1 MNHLNNTRN
10 DLSKAEQSA
19 NGDEQ
24 HVNHAVKNLEEDRS
38 LDNVATEM
46 AVWSAMREQPYE
58 QVHIGQD
65 PLQDMALTELCE
77 TVQLAMA
84 KNNVPPRFAVVVLGA
99 AIEDWVECFSARAGH
114 VEPRHLVRSVNNTM
128 VRLLF
133 TVILMLSILC
143 HPVLAQPPMPFD
155 YGFWDTFGAQ
165 PRLDARASSLK
176 STTQR
181 VVSTT
186 RAKLPEVISLFEQLT
201 RLPEAVPLSEQI
213 TSAQV
218 GSLFTKTF
226 PTATDKVQKQ
236 PTVRSI
242 SKRQMLGLETGLE
255 NGVPYIP
262 DGLVYML
269 KAIKAEEK
277 VIEEQ
282 LNATIG
288 EVFRGA
294 EYVLTTPFSQKL
306 RDWIHFSLSSPW
318 LGLLTAIVFAVCVAT
333 LIRVLW
339 PLITVVFRALSWIG
353 RTFISPAFWWLLSR
367 TKCVSMRNRITDWYT
382 KVKLNAHIGKQFSMD
397 MPEELEVFVDEV
409 SPVFYDDKGPYLK
422 TGHKKLRTT
431 GFTDFQKLTD
441 AARQQGNSQALDT
454 KESLVPN
461 SRFYK
466 AGSIPKFQG
475 QFMVGEHVIGHFSRI
490 KFRDEDCLITAF
502 HVLEYNRNAA
512 IRLVKNGKSIFLS
525 AFPVEFIAMAP
536 TSGLDFLIFKVP
548 LKVFSEL
555 GLGVGQLETRI
566 SASQSVYIYQLHEGR
581 PSFTMGQLTILA
593 GEEHK
598 KKPWCVAYG
607 ASTLVGSSGAPI
619 LTASGKII
627 GIHLEGGA
635 GRNIGIIPPVFAV
648 KTVKETIIVGKE
660 PKQEKRQIVVP
671 SAQAPGTST
680 EVLAKET
687 KIAKY
692 GEAEK
697 SKEPARSKT
706 WRKYLISLLSEEVPP
721 APSTKESY
729 CAEDVT
735 KKQRRYLKEMND
747 YYEDDFDLVDDAFEG
762 NKSEM
767 LAEEMYAEMRKEV
780 PIRQKAYGFYMAEKG
795 SSFKSS
801 VWAEQVE
808 DFENYIAS
816 RARDEDYDTG
826 NLETIRKES
835 PWTCSVCCTTN
846 LRRSF
851 NCSICKHAMVP
862 LTPKLISERA
872 HAAQA
877 LLEESA
883 KILPTEMVEKI
894 GHEAGTIIFKDEV
907 MLRITQLLERQEEYM
922 TKLVWDLDKRLSDM
936 MAQKVEVVFERA
948 LAEKVKNTQGGL
960 RTHVSIEDGDLVLN
974 KLFVTTVQD
983 LIRAELNNE
992 LPPIK
997 FQTRQL
1003 AKVKVVEKEKPI
1015 RIEPTEDVSGFDQ
1028 PSAPPAPTFQVLRSQ
1043 LKESFISEATEP
1055 STSKDVASQA
1065 EVKKKNVRR
1074 RKQKET
1080 SAGPLNSKPPVSAGE
1095 STTGA
1100 SPARSQS
1107 SPTQSAQATA
1117 DSSTQKTKKSQ
1128 SSGKSSNQ

>member
-1 MNHLNNTRN
+1 MSHLNNTQN

-24 HVNHAVKNLEEDRS
+24 HVNHAVRNLEEDRS
-38 LDNVATEM
+38 LDNVAIEM
-46 AVWSAMREQPYE
+46 AVWSAMREQPYRH
-58 QVHIGQD
+58 VHIGQD

-84 KNNVPPRFAVVVLGA
+84 KNDVPPRFAVAVLGA

-114 VEPRHLVRSVNNTM
+114 VEPRHLVRSVNTTM

-133 TVILMLSILC
+133 TVILVLSILC

-155 YGFWDTFGAQ
+155 VNYESGHWNIFGVR
-165 PRLDARASSLK
+165 PRLNTERASSLK

-181 VVSTT
+181 VTLTT
-186 RAKLPEVISLFEQLT
+186 QTEPPQT
-201 RLPEAVPLSEQI
+201 VPLSEQI

-218 GSLFTKTF
+218 GSLFTKSF
-226 PTATDKVQKQ
+226 PTATDKVRKQ
-236 PTVRSI
+236 AAVRGI

-255 NGVPYIP
+255 NGVPYLP
-262 DGLVYML
+262 EGFVYML
-269 KAIKAEEK
+269 RAIKAEEK

-288 EVFRGA
+288 EVLRGA
-294 EYVLTTPFSQKL
+294 EYIVTTPFSQKL

-339 PLITVVFRALSWIG
+339 PLLTVLFRALSWIG
-353 RTFISPAFWWLLSR
+353 RTFIGPAFWWLLSR

-409 SPVFYDDKGPYLK
+409 SPVFYDEKGPYLK
-422 TGHKKLRTT
+422 TGYKKLRTT

-525 AFPVEFIAMAP
+525 AFPVEFVAMAP

-548 LKVFSEL
+548 PRVFSEL

-581 PSFTMGQLTILA
+581 PSFTMGQLTILT

-648 KTVKETIIVGKE
+648 KTVKESIIVGKE
-660 PKQEKRQIVVP
+660 PKQDRQRIVVP
-671 SAQAPGTST
+671 GVDTPGTST

-687 KIAKY
+687 RIVKSEEAK
-692 GEAEK
+692 K
-697 SKEPARSKT
+697 SEEPTKSKT
-706 WRKYLISLLSEEVPP
+706 WRKYLISLLSEEEVSVL
-721 APSTKESY
+721 STKESY

-735 KKQRRYLKEMND
+735 KKQRRYLKEVND
-747 YYEDDFDLVDDAFEG
+747 YYEDDYDLVDDALEG

-767 LAEEMYAEMRKEV
+767 LAEQMYAEMKEQI
-780 PIRQKAYGFYMAEKG
+780 PTRQRAYGFYMADKG

-872 HAAQA
+872 HAAKA

-894 GHEAGTIIFKDEV
+894 GHEAGTIIFKDEI
-907 MLRITQLLERQEEYM
+907 MLRITQLLKDQGDYM

-936 MAQKVEVVFERA
+936 MAEKVEVVIERT
-948 LAEKVKNTQGGL
+948 LAERMKKIQGGL
-960 RTHVSIEDGDLVLN
+960 RTHVSIEDDNLVLN
-974 KLFVTTVQD
+974 KLYANTIED
-983 LIRAELNNE
+983 AIEAMLNNE
-992 LPPIK
+992 PLQTK
-997 FQTRQL
+997 FQTRQI
-1003 AKVKVVEKEKPI
+1003 AKVKVVEKEKPKKV
-1015 RIEPTEDVSGFDQ
+1015 EPTEDVSGFEQ
-1028 PSAPPAPTFQVLRSQ
+1028 PSAPPTPTFETLRNQ
-1043 LKESFISEATEP
+1043 LKESFIPEATQP
-1055 STSKDVASQA
+1055 STSKDALSQI
-1065 EVKKKNVRR
+1065 EVKKKYRR

-1080 SAGPLNSKPPVSAGE
+1080 SAVPLNSKPPASAGE
-1095 STTGA
+1095 STIGA
-1100 SPARSQS
+1100 SPARSQN
-1107 SPTQSAQATA
+1107 SPTQSEQATVG
-1117 DSSTQKTKKSQ
+1117 SSTQETKKRQ